1 MSNSSTS
8 NLPIVA
14 ESADHPDAFEHVL
27 VVDDGAP
34 TECTI
39 FPRDC
44 DDEDILTNWITA
56 GERSFVSLDTV
67 R

>member
-1 MSNSSTS
+1 MSNSSTPD
-8 NLPIVA
+8 LPVVA
-14 ESADHPDAFEHVL
+14 EPADHPAAFEHVL
-27 VVDDGAP
+27 VVDDGDP

-44 DDEDILTNWITA
+44 DDEEILTNWITA
-56 GERSFVSLDTV
+56 GERSFVSLETV